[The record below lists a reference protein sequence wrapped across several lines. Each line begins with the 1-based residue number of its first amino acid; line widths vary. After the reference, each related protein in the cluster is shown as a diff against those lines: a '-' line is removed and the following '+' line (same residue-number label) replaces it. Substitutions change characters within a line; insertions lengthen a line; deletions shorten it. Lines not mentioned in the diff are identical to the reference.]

1 MRSTTAGPGCN
12 VPPHRYRWFSPFI
25 VSLGVAV
32 GPLDTAVNIAF
43 PAMTAAFAIPVTTM
57 QWVVICYV
65 LTYGSLLLGCGRL
78 GDVIGHKRVFLCGLG
93 WSAIS
98 LYLCGWA
105 PTFAWLLFFRIMQGV
120 GTALLLSCAPALVTL
135 AFPEAQR
142 GRALGMYTMLSAL
155 ASTLG
160 PLLGGQLVALWGWS
174 AVFYFRVPIALI
186 AAVLTIS
193 WVQQPVRLSLGQR
206 FDSLGAAALTAA
218 IAGLLLALNQGNRL
232 GWFALPTLLLGGGAW
247 ELPWLLYLA

>member
-1 MRSTTAGPGCN
+1 MRSVTVWTSGN
-12 VPPHRYRWFSPFI
+12 VPPRSNRWLSPVI
-25 VSLGVAV
+25 VSFGVAV

-43 PAMTAAFAIPVTTM
+43 PATTAAFAIPVTTI

-65 LTYGSLLLGCGRL
+65 LTYASLLLGCGRL
-78 GDVIGHKRVFLCGLG
+78 GDVIGHRRVFLFGLV

-105 PTFAWLLFFRIMQGV
+105 PTFAWLLFFRILQGV

-135 AFPEAQR
+135 AFPEAER
-142 GRALGMYTMLSAL
+142 GTALGVYTMLSAL

-160 PLLGGQLVALWGWS
+160 PLLGGQFVPPWGWP
-174 AVFYFRVPIALI
+174 AVFYFRVPLALI
-186 AAVLTIS
+186 ATILTVF
-193 WVQQPVRLSLGQR
+193 WVQQPVGVRPGQR

-218 IAGLLLALNQGNRL
+218 
-232 GWFALPTLLLGGGAW
+232 
-247 ELPWLLYLA
+247 

>member
-1 MRSTTAGPGCN
+1 MRSVTAGTSCN
-12 VPPHRYRWFSPFI
+12 VSPHRHRWLSSLI
-25 VSLGVAV
+25 VGFGVAV
-32 GPLDTAVNIAF
+32 VPLDTAVNIAF
-43 PAMTAAFAIPVTTM
+43 PAITAAFGIPVTTI

-105 PTFAWLLFFRIMQGV
+105 PTFAWLLLFRIMQGI

-142 GRALGMYTMLSAL
+142 GTALWVYTMFSAF
-155 ASTLG
+155 ASTFG

-186 AAVLTIS
+186 AAVLTIG
-193 WVQQPVRLSLGQR
+193 WVQQPVQVKPGQR
-206 FDSLGAAALTAA
+206 FDSLGFVALTVA
-218 IAGLLLALNQGNRL
+218 IA
-232 GWFALPTLLLGGGAW
+232 
-247 ELPWLLYLA
+247 